1 MNHEAHE
8 DVFATKDTKF
18 AKAESRSSAAVST
31 RATAARSAG
40 CVERLL
46 VSFVPLVAKVV
57 DREISVIAVAAD
69 VSL

>member
-8 DVFATKDTKF
+8 D
-18 AKAESRSSAAVST
+18 VST

-40 CVERLL
+40 RVERLL
-46 VSFVPLVAKVV
+46 VSFVPLVAKAV

-69 VSL
+69 GSL